1 MVERVAK
8 HQAAGVINRPFGVSW
23 SRVPPPAWYN
33 IGVDNRQ
40 RVKRSPGLDG
50 TGGREA
56 AEAVYLSDP
65 SFAEE
70 NDGPLVENFPARY
83 GRSPSRRQIKA
94 RCKAILAAYPRPMV
108 GEATEPYEF
117 PVIAAPQGFDID
129 KVA

>member
-1 MVERVAK
+1 M
-8 HQAAGVINRPFGVSW
+8 
-23 SRVPPPAWYN
+23 
-33 IGVDNRQ
+33 
-40 RVKRSPGLDG
+40 DG
-50 TGGREA
+50 TGGKEA

-108 GEATEPYEF
+108 GMDSRPYEF
-117 PVIAAPQGFDID
+117 PTVEAPREWDVD
-129 KVA
+129 RVA